1 MKILY
6 NNKKAYF
13 ENFVEDTI
21 EAGIVLEGS
30 EVKSA
35 RLGHVSLV
43 DSFVTIRENEVF
55 LKNAYIKTYEK
66 AINFAPNETRTRKL
80 LLNNAEILKLKRK
93 KEEKGYTLIPTKI
106 YLNEKNL
113 IKVEIGLCRGK
124 KLYDKRASIKER
136 DIKRNIDKELKN
148 F

>member
-35 RLGHVSLV
+35 RSGHVSLV
-43 DSFVTIRENEVF
+43 DSFVTIRDNEVF

-66 AINFAPNETRTRKL
+66 AINFAPSETRTRKL
-80 LLNNAEILKLKRK
+80 LLNKLEILKLRRK

-106 YLNEKNL
+106 YLNNKNL

-124 KLYDKRASIKER
+124 KLYDKRATIKER

>member
-1 MKILY
+1 MKVLY

-21 EAGIVLEGS
+21 EVGIVLEGS
-30 EVKSA
+30 EVKSC

-43 DSFVTIRENEVF
+43 DSFVTIQQNEVF
-55 LKNAYIKTYEK
+55 LKNAYIKNYEK
-66 AINFAPNETRTRKL
+66 AVNFAPNETRSRKL
-80 LLNNAEILKLKRK
+80 LLNKLEILKLKRK
-93 KEEKGYTLIPTKI
+93 KEEKGYTLIPTKVYI
-106 YLNEKNL
+106 NDKNL

-124 KLYDKRASIKER
+124 KLYDKRETIKER
-136 DIKRNIDKELKN
+136 DVKRNIDRELKN